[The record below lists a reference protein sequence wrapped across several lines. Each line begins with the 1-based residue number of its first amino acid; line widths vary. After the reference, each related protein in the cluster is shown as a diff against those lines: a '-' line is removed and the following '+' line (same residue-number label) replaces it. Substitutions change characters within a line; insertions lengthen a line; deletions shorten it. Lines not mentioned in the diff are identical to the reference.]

1 MMNLSG
7 VSIVL
12 PTLNEK
18 SNLQIL
24 IPGIIDHLN
33 KLNLTRYEIII
44 IDDNSSDGTEEFIN
58 NLRKKNDNLIFFN
71 RDGTKSLPLSILKG
85 IEMSKYEYV
94 MWLDADGSMNPHSV
108 GVLIERLNKSD
119 NSVVIGSRFVEGG
132 GYKGIEDVG
141 NDSIFSAIKNVRSSK
156 DSVAGMI
163 FSKIFNS
170 FLTKLNFG
178 DIKDLT
184 SGFVIGKKIYFSR
197 KVFLNASY
205 GEYFI
210 YLCND
215 LLKNDVNVIEVGY
228 ICETRIHGISKT
240 ASNFLQLVKRGIP
253 YIQAAYK
260 SRKENT

>member
-18 SNLQIL
+18 SNLEIL
-24 IPGIIDHLN
+24 IPGIINQLE
-33 KLNLTRYEIII
+33 KLNLSEYEILV
-44 IDDNSSDGTEEFIN
+44 IDDNSTDGTEEFIDMFKKNNN
-58 NLRKKNDNLIFFN
+58 NLTFLN
-71 RDGTKSLPLSILKG
+71 RNKSKSLPLSILKG
-85 IEMSKYEYV
+85 IEISKYEYV
-94 MWLDADGSMNPHSV
+94 MWLDADGSMSPNSISV
-108 GVLIERLNKSD
+108 LLNHLNMEQ
-119 NSVVIGSRFVEGG
+119 NSVIIGSRFVKGG
-132 GYKGIEDVG
+132 GYKGIEDVT
-141 NDSIFSAIKNVRSSK
+141 NDSIFAAIKNVNKSK

-184 SGFVIGKKIYFSR
+184 SGFVVGKKIYFSS
-197 KVFLNASY
+197 KVFEEASY

-215 LLKNDVNVIEVGY
+215 LIKNNINVIEVGY
-228 ICETRIHGISKT
+228 VCETRIHGVSKT

-253 YIQAAYK
+253 YIKAAYK
-260 SRKENT
+260 SRKENI